1 MNLSQSVLRPLL
13 VEIMLS
19 MGEIT
24 DEQAATLITSPDSDM
39 GLARLNFNSLTML
52 DFCLKIETNTGII
65 FEPDEL
71 VELETLKALETAIR
85 AKRPS

>member
-1 MNLSQSVLRPLL
+1 MTLSQSVLRPLL

-24 DEQAATLITSPDSDM
+24 DEQAAILIASPDSDM
-39 GLARLNFNSLTML
+39 DLARLNFNSLTML
-52 DFCLKIETNTGII
+52 DFCLKIETKTGIV

-71 VELETLKALETAIR
+71 VELETLRGLETAIR
-85 AKRPS
+85 VKRPS

>member
-1 MNLSQSVLRPLL
+1 MDLSQSVLRPLL

-24 DEQAATLITSPDSDM
+24 DEQAATLIASPDSDM
-39 GLARLNFNSLTML
+39 DLARLNFNSLTML